1 MPRRSILG
9 SLFSAIFLAA
19 LLFFVLFFFVPSLS
33 NSFFHV
39 SYQGMRDT
47 KQLKETVESVLVKA
61 RVPQIAVDEYL
72 SKLDET
78 KLYNTIQETSIKGND
93 ILYTYLA
100 KAGEGVEFGE
110 LRVEELKQTFK
121 KGFEDT
127 SRYTTRQIDS
137 LKRIF
142 SNVLDNN

>member
-1 MPRRSILG
+1 
-9 SLFSAIFLAA
+9 
-19 LLFFVLFFFVPSLS
+19 
-33 NSFFHV
+33 
-39 SYQGMRDT
+39 MRDT

-78 KLYNTIQETSIKGND
+78 KLYNTIKETSIKGND